1 MNIDLQK
8 TPAQNL
14 VALLN
19 SLNGTTLVEA
29 NVSFSDVETLVEQ
42 DTNSRVVVAPG
53 ATPAFSGSDY
63 LYYNRAT
70 AYAALGSPDS
80 IEVTVTADMN
90 DVQVYAAAMAKF
102 PLQGSEWRFV
112 AAQMPVGTERVGML
126 LIAAKSDSL
135 LYVGNYSFTLVI
147 AP

>member
-19 SLNGTTLVEA
+19 SLNGTSLVEA
-29 NVSFSDVETLVEQ
+29 NLAFSDAQALTEQ
-42 DTNSRVVVAPG
+42 NTNSRVLVAG
-53 ATPAFSGSDY
+53 GSTPVFAGSDY

-70 AYAALGSPDS
+70 AAATLGNANS
-80 IEVTVTADMN
+80 IEVTVTAGMN
-90 DVQVYAAAMAKF
+90 DAQVYAAAMARF

-112 AAQMPVGTERVGML
+112 AAQMPVGTERPGML